1 MFEIIPNWHPIFV
14 HFTVST
20 LSLASIFFVLS
31 HVMRSHPQN
40 SNIRK
45 FAEWNLWIGSIST
58 ILTVIAGWIAYN
70 SVAHDTPSHE
80 AMTIHRNWAL
90 ATAGI
95 FIVLA
100 LWLFYIKRS
109 HHKVNISFVVIIII
123 AFGMLGTTAWRGG
136 ETVYR
141 YGLGVISLP
150 AVEKGADGHAHEHA
164 GQSNHTDG
172 NKVVKM
178 PMDLNSSVNEIP
190 HNNQSDDH
198 ANHKH

>member
-20 LSLASIFFVLS
+20 LSLSSIFFVLS
-31 HVMRSHPQN
+31 YIMRSHPQN

-45 FAEWNLWIGSIST
+45 FAEWNLWIGSVFT

-80 AMTIHRNWAL
+80 AMTVHRNWAL
-90 ATAGI
+90 ATAGV

-100 LWLFYIKRS
+100 LWLAYKIRK
-109 HHKVNISFVVIIII
+109 HHKINISFIFIIVI

-136 ETVYR
+136 EAVYR
-141 YGLGVISLP
+141 YGLGVMSLP
-150 AVEKGADGHAHEHA
+150 AVENGAEGHAHEHA
-164 GQSNHTDG
+164 GQSSHADG
-172 NKVVKM
+172 NEVVKM
-178 PMDLNSSVNEIP
+178 PMDLNSSANEMP
-190 HNNQSDDH
+190 HNNQSDNH